1 MSAVW
6 DVFFVNPLINSLIIL
21 NNLLFNNFGLAIIV
35 FTLLMRLA
43 TMPLTLRQI
52 HSTRAL
58 TTLQPKMQ
66 EIQKKYKDPK
76 RRQEETMK
84 LYRQAGV
91 NPLGCLLPML
101 VQMPIWFALYGA
113 LQAMVGGVPESV
125 VGLSQRLYPWG
136 YIESAVPLN
145 NHFLWLDL
153 GQPDRTLILALIVF
167 ASTYVQQKLSTVPST
182 DPQAQARNQM
192 MTWMM
197 PLMFAWFTTSVP
209 SGLAVYWSVSN
220 IAAVIMYYF
229 VYGPKNVSWRTFFP
243 APAPASTPAARRR
256 DRAEPAPAEQE
267 EDEETAAPA
276 PTKISKRYRD
286 GRRRG
291 KRKNRR

>member
-1 MSAVW
+1 MNIW
-6 DVFFVNPLINSLIIL
+6 DVAFVNPLINALIIL
-21 NNLLFNNFGLAIIV
+21 SNVLFSNFGLGIIV

-52 HSTRAL
+52 HSTRAMSM
-58 TTLQPKMQ
+58 LQPKMQ

-113 LQAMVGGVPESV
+113 LRITVGGTPESV
-125 VGLSQRLYPWG
+125 VSLSERLYPWG
-136 YIESAVPLN
+136 FIESAVPLEN
-145 NHFLWLDL
+145 RFLWLDL
-153 GQPDRTLILALIVF
+153 GQPDRSLILALLVF

-182 DPQAQARNQM
+182 DPQKQAQAQM
-192 MTWMM
+192 MNWMM
-197 PLMFAWFTTSVP
+197 PLMFAWFTLGVP
-209 SGLAVYWSVSN
+209 SGLAVYWAMSN
-220 IAAVIMYYF
+220 ITAVIMYYF

-243 APAPASTPAARRR
+243 AQAPAPAARRR
-256 DRAEPAPAEQE
+256 DRREAAPE
-267 EDEETAAPA
+267 EEKDEEPAAPA
-276 PTKISKRYRD
+276 PAKTSKRLSD

>member
-1 MSAVW
+1 VNAW
-6 DVFFVNPLINSLIIL
+6 DVVFVNPLINALIIL
-21 NNLLFNNFGLAIIV
+21 SNLLASNFGLGIIV

-52 HSTRAL
+52 HSTRAMS
-58 TTLQPKMQ
+58 TLQPKMQ

-113 LQAMVGGVPESV
+113 LRITVGGTPESV
-125 VGLSQRLYPWG
+125 VSLSERLYPWG
-136 YIESAVPLN
+136 FIESAVPLEN
-145 NHFLWLDL
+145 RFLWLDL
-153 GQPDRTLILALIVF
+153 GQPDRSLILALLVF

-182 DPQAQARNQM
+182 DPQKQAQAQM
-192 MTWMM
+192 MNWMM
-197 PLMFAWFTTSVP
+197 PLMFAWFTLGVP
-209 SGLAVYWSVSN
+209 SGLAVYWAMSN
-220 IAAVIMYYF
+220 ITAVTMYYF

-243 APAPASTPAARRR
+243 APAQAPVPAARRR
-256 DRAEPAPAEQE
+256 DRREAAPE
-267 EDEETAAPA
+267 EEKDEEPAAPA
-276 PTKISKRYRD
+276 PAKTNKRLSD

>member
-1 MSAVW
+1 MNIW
-6 DVFFVNPLINSLIIL
+6 DIAFVNPLINALIIL
-21 NNLLFNNFGLAIIV
+21 SNLLFSNFGLGIIV

-52 HSTRAL
+52 HSTRAMS
-58 TTLQPKMQ
+58 TLQPKMQ

-91 NPLGCLLPML
+91 NPLGCLLPMV

-113 LQAMVGGVPESV
+113 LRITVGGTPESV
-125 VGLSQRLYPWG
+125 VSLSERLYAWG
-136 YIESAVPLN
+136 YIESAVPLEN
-145 NHFLWLDL
+145 RFLWLDL
-153 GQPDRTLILALIVF
+153 GQPDRSLILALLVF

-182 DPQAQARNQM
+182 DPQKQAQAQM
-192 MTWMM
+192 MNWMM
-197 PLMFAWFTTSVP
+197 PLMFAWFTLGVP
-209 SGLAVYWSVSN
+209 SGLAVYWAMSN
-220 IAAVIMYYF
+220 ITAVIMYYF

-243 APAPASTPAARRR
+243 APAGPPPAARRR
-256 DRAEPAPAEQE
+256 DRGEAAPE
-267 EDEETAAPA
+267 EEKDEEPAAPA
-276 PTKISKRYRD
+276 PAKTSKRLSD

>member
-1 MSAVW
+1 MNIW
-6 DVFFVNPLINSLIIL
+6 DVAFVNPLINALIIL
-21 NNLLFNNFGLAIIV
+21 SNVLFSNFGLGIIV

-52 HSTRAL
+52 HSTRAMSM
-58 TTLQPKMQ
+58 LQPKMQ

-113 LQAMVGGVPESV
+113 LRITVGGTPESV
-125 VGLSQRLYPWG
+125 VSLSERLYSWG
-136 YIESAVPLN
+136 YIESAVPLEN
-145 NHFLWLDL
+145 RFLWLDL
-153 GQPDRTLILALIVF
+153 GQPDRSLILALLVF

-182 DPQAQARNQM
+182 DPQKQAQAQM
-192 MTWMM
+192 MNWMM
-197 PLMFAWFTTSVP
+197 PLMFAWFTLGVP
-209 SGLAVYWSVSN
+209 SGLAVYWAMSN
-220 IAAVIMYYF
+220 ITAVIMYYF

-243 APAPASTPAARRR
+243 AQAPAPAARRR
-256 DRAEPAPAEQE
+256 DRREAAPE
-267 EDEETAAPA
+267 EEKDEEPAAPA
-276 PTKISKRYRD
+276 PAKTSKRLSD

>member
-1 MSAVW
+1 MSIW
-6 DVFFVNPLINSLIIL
+6 DIAFLNPLINALIIL
-21 NNLLFNNFGLAIIV
+21 NNVLFSNFGLAIIV

-43 TMPLTLRQI
+43 TTPLTLRQI

-58 TTLQPKMQ
+58 SLLQPKMQ

-113 LQAMVGGVPESV
+113 LRIMVGGTPESV

-136 YIESAVPLN
+136 FIESAVPLEN
-145 NHFLWLDL
+145 RFLWMDL
-153 GQPDRTLILALIVF
+153 GQPDRTLILAIFVF
-167 ASTYVQQKLSTVPST
+167 ASMYVQQKLTTIPTT
-182 DPQAQARNQM
+182 DPQKQAQNQM

-197 PLMFAWFTTSVP
+197 PLMFAWFTLGVP
-209 SGLAVYWSVSN
+209 SGLAVYWAMSN
-220 IAAVIMYYF
+220 ITAVIMYYF
-229 VYGPKNVSWRTFFP
+229 VYGPKNVGWRTFFP
-243 APAPASTPAARRR
+243 APAPAPAARHR
-256 DRAEPAPAEQE
+256 DRREAAPEEKDEEPPAPAP
-267 EDEETAAPA
+267 DKT
-276 PTKISKRYRD
+276 SKRLSD

>member
-1 MSAVW
+1 MSVW
-6 DVFFVNPLINSLIIL
+6 DVVFLNPLINSLIIL
-21 NNLLFNNFGLAIIV
+21 NNVLFSNFGLAIIV

-52 HSTRAL
+52 HSTRAM

-113 LQAMVGGVPESV
+113 LRITVGGTPESV
-125 VGLSQRLYPWG
+125 VSLSGRLYPWS
-136 YIESAVPLN
+136 YVESAVPLEN
-145 NHFLWLDL
+145 RFLWMDL
-153 GQPDRTLILALIVF
+153 GQPDLTYILALIVF
-167 ASTYVQQKLSTVPST
+167 VSTYVQQKLSTVPST
-182 DPQAQARNQM
+182 DPQKQAQTQM
-192 MTWMM
+192 MNWMM
-197 PLMFAWFTTSVP
+197 PLMFAFFTLSVP
-209 SGLAVYWSVSN
+209 SGLAVYWAVSN
-220 IAAVIMYYF
+220 ITAVAMYYF
-229 VYGPKNVSWRTFFP
+229 VYGPKNVGWRTFFP
-243 APAPASTPAARRR
+243 APASAPAPAARRR
-256 DRAEPAPAEQE
+256 GGRETAPPETDEEPEAPAPAQ
-267 EDEETAAPA
+267 
-276 PTKISKRYRD
+276 ISKRYKD

>member
-1 MSAVW
+1 VNIW
-6 DVFFVNPLINSLIIL
+6 DVVFLNPLINALIIL
-21 NNLLFNNFGLAIIV
+21 NNVLFSDFGLAIIV

-52 HSTRAL
+52 HSTRAM
-58 TTLQPKMQ
+58 TALQPKMQ

-101 VQMPIWFALYGA
+101 VQMPIWIALYGA
-113 LQAMVGGVPESV
+113 LRITVGGTPESV
-125 VGLSQRLYPWG
+125 VSLSQRLYPWS
-136 YIESAVPLN
+136 YIESAVPLEN
-145 NHFLWLDL
+145 RFLWMDL
-153 GQPDRTLILALIVF
+153 GQPDRSLILALLVF
-167 ASTYVQQKLSTVPST
+167 ASTYVQQKMSTVPTT
-182 DPQAQARNQM
+182 DPQRQAQNQM

-197 PLMFAWFTTSVP
+197 PLMFAWFTLGVP
-209 SGLAVYWSVSN
+209 SGLAVYWAVSN
-220 IAAVIMYYF
+220 ITAVMMYYF
-229 VYGPKNVSWRTFFP
+229 VYGPKNVSWRTFLP
-243 APAPASTPAARRR
+243 APASAPAPTARRRERGEVARDEEEEPAAPAPA
-256 DRAEPAPAEQE
+256 QM
-267 EDEETAAPA
+267 
-276 PTKISKRYRD
+276 SKRYRD

>member
-1 MSAVW
+1 MSIW
-6 DVFFVNPLINSLIIL
+6 DIAFLNPLINALIIL
-21 NNLLFNNFGLAIIV
+21 NNVLFSNFGLAIIV

-43 TMPLTLRQI
+43 TTPLTLRQI

-58 TTLQPKMQ
+58 SLLQPKMQ

-113 LQAMVGGVPESV
+113 LRIMVGGTPESV

-136 YIESAVPLN
+136 FIESAVPLEN
-145 NHFLWLDL
+145 RFLWMDL
-153 GQPDRTLILALIVF
+153 GQPDRTLILAIFVF
-167 ASTYVQQKLSTVPST
+167 ASMYVQQKLTTVPTT
-182 DPQAQARNQM
+182 DPQKQAQNQM

-197 PLMFAWFTTSVP
+197 PLMFAWFTLGVP
-209 SGLAVYWSVSN
+209 SGLAVYWAMSN
-220 IAAVIMYYF
+220 ITAVIMYYF
-229 VYGPKNVSWRTFFP
+229 VYGPKNVGWRTFFP
-243 APAPASTPAARRR
+243 APAPAPAARHR
-256 DRAEPAPAEQE
+256 DRREAAPEEKDEEPPAPA
-267 EDEETAAPA
+267 PA
-276 PTKISKRYRD
+276 KTSKRLSD

>member
-1 MSAVW
+1 MNIW
-6 DVFFVNPLINSLIIL
+6 DVAFVNPLINALIIL
-21 NNLLFNNFGLAIIV
+21 SNVLFSNFGLGIIV

-52 HSTRAL
+52 HSTRAMSM
-58 TTLQPKMQ
+58 LQPKMQ

-113 LQAMVGGVPESV
+113 LRITVGGTPESV
-125 VGLSQRLYPWG
+125 ISLSERLYPWG
-136 YIESAVPLN
+136 FIESAVPLEN
-145 NHFLWLDL
+145 RFLWLDL
-153 GQPDRTLILALIVF
+153 GQPDRSLILALLVF
-167 ASTYVQQKLSTVPST
+167 VSTYAQQKLSTVPST
-182 DPQAQARNQM
+182 DPQKQAQAQM
-192 MTWMM
+192 MNWMM
-197 PLMFAWFTTSVP
+197 PLMFAWFTLGVP
-209 SGLAVYWSVSN
+209 SGLAVYWAMSN
-220 IAAVIMYYF
+220 IAAVTMYYF

-243 APAPASTPAARRR
+243 AQAPAPAARRR
-256 DRAEPAPAEQE
+256 DRREAAPE
-267 EDEETAAPA
+267 EEKDEEPAAPA
-276 PTKISKRYRD
+276 PAKTSKRLSD

>member
-1 MSAVW
+1 VNAW
-6 DVFFVNPLINSLIIL
+6 DVVFVNPLINALIIL
-21 NNLLFNNFGLAIIV
+21 SNLLASNFGLGIIV

-52 HSTRAL
+52 RSTRAMS
-58 TTLQPKMQ
+58 TLQPKMQ

-113 LQAMVGGVPESV
+113 LRITVGGTPESV
-125 VGLSQRLYPWG
+125 VSLSERLYPWG
-136 YIESAVPLN
+136 FIESAVPLEN
-145 NHFLWLDL
+145 RFLWLDL
-153 GQPDRTLILALIVF
+153 GQPDRSLILALLVF

-182 DPQAQARNQM
+182 DPQKQAQAQM
-192 MTWMM
+192 MNWMM
-197 PLMFAWFTTSVP
+197 PLMFAWFTLGVP
-209 SGLAVYWSVSN
+209 SGLAVYWAMSN
-220 IAAVIMYYF
+220 ITAVTMYYF
-229 VYGPKNVSWRTFFP
+229 VYGPKNVGWRTFFP
-243 APAPASTPAARRR
+243 APASAPAPAARRR
-256 DRAEPAPAEQE
+256 DRREAAPE
-267 EDEETAAPA
+267 EEKDEEPAAPA
-276 PTKISKRYRD
+276 PAKTSKRLSD

>member
-1 MSAVW
+1 
-6 DVFFVNPLINSLIIL
+6 
-21 NNLLFNNFGLAIIV
+21 
-35 FTLLMRLA
+35 MRLA

-52 HSTRAL
+52 HSTRAM

-84 LYRQAGV
+84 LYREAGV
-91 NPLGCLLPML
+91 NPLGCILPML
-101 VQMPIWFALYGA
+101 VQMPIWFALYAA
-113 LQAMVGGVPESV
+113 LRITVGGTPESV
-125 VGLSQRLYPWG
+125 VGLSQRLYPWS

-145 NHFLWLDL
+145 NHFLWMDL
-153 GQPDRTLILALIVF
+153 GQPDRSLILALLVF

-182 DPQAQARNQM
+182 DPQKQAQNQM

-197 PLMFAWFTTSVP
+197 PLMFAWFTLGVP
-209 SGLAVYWSVSN
+209 SGLAVYWAVSN
-220 IAAVIMYYF
+220 ITAVIMYYF

-243 APAPASTPAARRR
+243 APAPAPAARRR
-256 DRAEPAPAEQE
+256 DRREAAPEEKNDEEPSAPAPAK
-267 EDEETAAPA
+267 T
-276 PTKISKRYRD
+276 SKRLSD

>member
-1 MSAVW
+1 VNIW
-6 DVFFVNPLINSLIIL
+6 DVFFVNPLINSLVIL
-21 NNLLFNNFGLAIIV
+21 NNILFSNFGLAIIV

-52 HSTRAL
+52 HSTRAM
-58 TTLQPKMQ
+58 TALQPKMQ
-66 EIQKKYKDPK
+66 EVQKKYKDPK

-113 LQAMVGGVPESV
+113 LRIMVGGTPESV

-136 YIESAVPLN
+136 FLESAVPLEN
-145 NHFLWLDL
+145 RFLWMDL
-153 GQPDRTLILALIVF
+153 GQPDRSLILAILVF
-167 ASTYVQQKLSTVPST
+167 ASTYVQQKMSTVPST
-182 DPQAQARNQM
+182 DPQKQAQAQM

-197 PLMFAWFTTSVP
+197 PLMFAWFTLGVP
-209 SGLAVYWSVSN
+209 SGLAVYWAVSN
-220 IAAVIMYYF
+220 ITAVVMYYF
-229 VYGPKNVSWRTFFP
+229 VYGPKNVNWRTFFP
-243 APAPASTPAARRR
+243 VPAPAPAARR
-256 DRAEPAPAEQE
+256 PAQRREAAPEEE
-267 EDEETAAPA
+267 EDEEPPAPA
-276 PTKISKRYRD
+276 PAKTSKRLSD

>member
-1 MSAVW
+1 MNIW
-6 DVFFVNPLINSLIIL
+6 DVFFVNPLINSLVIL
-21 NNLLFNNFGLAIIV
+21 NNILFSNFGLAIIV

-58 TTLQPKMQ
+58 SVLQPKMQ

-113 LQAMVGGVPESV
+113 LRITVGGTPESV
-125 VGLSQRLYPWG
+125 VSLSQRLYPWG
-136 YIESAVPLN
+136 FIESAVPLEN
-145 NHFLWLDL
+145 RFLWMDL
-153 GQPDRTLILALIVF
+153 GQPDRSLILALLVF
-167 ASTYVQQKLSTVPST
+167 ASTYVQQKMSTVPST
-182 DPQAQARNQM
+182 DPQKQAQNQM

-197 PLMFAWFTTSVP
+197 PLMFAWFTLGVP
-209 SGLAVYWSVSN
+209 SGLAVYWAVSN

-229 VYGPKNVSWRTFFP
+229 VYGPKNVNWRTFFP
-243 APAPASTPAARRR
+243 APAPAPAARRPAQR
-256 DRAEPAPAEQE
+256 REAAPEEEKDEEPPAPA
-267 EDEETAAPA
+267 PA
-276 PTKISKRYRD
+276 KTSKRLSD

>member
-1 MSAVW
+1 VNIW
-6 DVFFVNPLINSLIIL
+6 DIAFVNPLINALIIL
-21 NNLLFNNFGLAIIV
+21 SNVLFSNFGLGIIV

-52 HSTRAL
+52 HSTRAMSM
-58 TTLQPKMQ
+58 LQPKMQ
-66 EIQKKYKDPK
+66 ETQKKYKDPK

-113 LQAMVGGVPESV
+113 LRITVGGTPESV
-125 VGLSQRLYPWG
+125 VSLSERLYAWG
-136 YIESAVPLN
+136 YIESAVPLEN
-145 NHFLWLDL
+145 RFLWLDL
-153 GQPDRTLILALIVF
+153 GQPDRSLILALLVF

-182 DPQAQARNQM
+182 DPQKQAQAQM
-192 MTWMM
+192 MNWMM
-197 PLMFAWFTTSVP
+197 PLMFAWFTLGVP
-209 SGLAVYWSVSN
+209 SGLAVYWAMSN
-220 IAAVIMYYF
+220 ITAVIMYYF

-243 APAPASTPAARRR
+243 APASAPAPAARRPAQGR
-256 DRAEPAPAEQE
+256 EAAPEEEKDEEPAAPGPAK
-267 EDEETAAPA
+267 T
-276 PTKISKRYRD
+276 SKRVSD

>member
-1 MSAVW
+1 VNIW
-6 DVFFVNPLINSLIIL
+6 DVAFVNPLINALIIL
-21 NNLLFNNFGLAIIV
+21 SNVLFSNFGLGIIV

-52 HSTRAL
+52 HSTRAMSM
-58 TTLQPKMQ
+58 LQPKMQ

-113 LQAMVGGVPESV
+113 LRITVGGTPESV
-125 VGLSQRLYPWG
+125 ISLSERLYPWG
-136 YIESAVPLN
+136 FIESAVPLEN
-145 NHFLWLDL
+145 RFLWLDL
-153 GQPDRTLILALIVF
+153 GQPDRSLILALLVF

-182 DPQAQARNQM
+182 DPQKQAQAQM
-192 MTWMM
+192 MNWMM
-197 PLMFAWFTTSVP
+197 PLMFAWFTLGVP
-209 SGLAVYWSVSN
+209 SGLAVYWAMSN

-243 APAPASTPAARRR
+243 AQAPAPAARRR
-256 DRAEPAPAEQE
+256 DRREAAPE
-267 EDEETAAPA
+267 EEKDEEPAAPA
-276 PTKISKRYRD
+276 PAKTSKRLSD

>member
-1 MSAVW
+1 VNIW
-6 DVFFVNPLINSLIIL
+6 DVAFVNPLINALIIL
-21 NNLLFNNFGLAIIV
+21 SNVLFSNFGLGIIV

-52 HSTRAL
+52 HSTRAMSM
-58 TTLQPKMQ
+58 LQPKMQ

-113 LQAMVGGVPESV
+113 LRITVGGTPESV
-125 VGLSQRLYPWG
+125 ISLSERLYPWG
-136 YIESAVPLN
+136 FIESAVPLEN
-145 NHFLWLDL
+145 RFLWLDL
-153 GQPDRTLILALIVF
+153 GQPDRSLILALLVF
-167 ASTYVQQKLSTVPST
+167 VSTYAQQKLSTVPST
-182 DPQAQARNQM
+182 DPQKQAQAQM
-192 MTWMM
+192 MNWMM
-197 PLMFAWFTTSVP
+197 PLMFAWFTLGVP
-209 SGLAVYWSVSN
+209 SGLAVYWAMSN
-220 IAAVIMYYF
+220 IAAVTMYYF

-243 APAPASTPAARRR
+243 AQAPAPAARRR
-256 DRAEPAPAEQE
+256 DRREAAPE
-267 EDEETAAPA
+267 EEKDEEPAAPA
-276 PTKISKRYRD
+276 PAKTSKRLSD

>member
-1 MSAVW
+1 VNIW
-6 DVFFVNPLINSLIIL
+6 DVAFLNPLSNALIIL
-21 NNLLFNNFGLAIIV
+21 NNVLFGNFGLAIIV

-52 HSTRAL
+52 HSTRAM

-113 LQAMVGGVPESV
+113 LRIVVGGTPESV
-125 VGLSQRLYPWG
+125 VDLSQRLYPWG
-136 YIESAVPLN
+136 YIESGVPLEN
-145 NHFLWLDL
+145 RFLWMDL
-153 GQPDRTLILALIVF
+153 GQPDRSLILALIVF

-182 DPQAQARNQM
+182 DPQKQAQAQM
-192 MTWMM
+192 MAWMM
-197 PLMFAWFTTSVP
+197 PLIFAWFTLSVP
-209 SGLAVYWSVSN
+209 SGLAVYWAVSN

-243 APAPASTPAARRR
+243 SQAPASAPAARRR
-256 DRAEPAPAEQE
+256 ERAEPAPANE
-267 EDEETAAPA
+267 EEEEPAGPAPA
-276 PTKISKRYRD
+276 KISKRYKD

>member
-1 MSAVW
+1 MSIW
-6 DVFFVNPLINSLIIL
+6 DVAFLNPLSNALIIL
-21 NNLLFNNFGLAIIV
+21 NNILFSNFGLAIIV

-52 HSTRAL
+52 HSTRAM

-84 LYRQAGV
+84 LYREAGV
-91 NPLGCLLPML
+91 NPLGCILPMV

-113 LQAMVGGVPESV
+113 LRITVGGTPESV
-125 VGLSQRLYPWG
+125 VSLSQRLYPWG

-153 GQPDRTLILALIVF
+153 GQPDRSLILALLVF
-167 ASTYVQQKLSTVPST
+167 ASMYVQQKLSTVPST
-182 DPQAQARNQM
+182 DPQKQAQNQM

-197 PLMFAWFTTSVP
+197 PLMFAWFTLGVP
-209 SGLAVYWSVSN
+209 SGLAVYWAVSN
-220 IAAVIMYYF
+220 ITAVTMYYF

-243 APAPASTPAARRR
+243 APAPAPAARRR
-256 DRAEPAPAEQE
+256 DRREAAPEEEKDEEPSAPAPAK
-267 EDEETAAPA
+267 T
-276 PTKISKRYRD
+276 SKRLSD

>member
-1 MSAVW
+1 VNIW
-6 DVFFVNPLINSLIIL
+6 DVAFVNPLINALIIL
-21 NNLLFNNFGLAIIV
+21 SNVLFSNFGLGIIV

-52 HSTRAL
+52 HSTRAMSM
-58 TTLQPKMQ
+58 LQPKMQ

-113 LQAMVGGVPESV
+113 LRITVGGTPESV
-125 VGLSQRLYPWG
+125 ISLSERLYPWG
-136 YIESAVPLN
+136 FIESAVPLEN
-145 NHFLWLDL
+145 RFLWLDL
-153 GQPDRTLILALIVF
+153 GQPDRSLILALLVF
-167 ASTYVQQKLSTVPST
+167 VSTYAQQKLSTVPST
-182 DPQAQARNQM
+182 DPQKQAQAQM
-192 MTWMM
+192 MNWMM
-197 PLMFAWFTTSVP
+197 PLMFAWFTLGVP
-209 SGLAVYWSVSN
+209 SGLAVYWAMSN
-220 IAAVIMYYF
+220 IAAVTMYYF

-243 APAPASTPAARRR
+243 AQAPAPAALRR
-256 DRAEPAPAEQE
+256 DRREAAPE
-267 EDEETAAPA
+267 EEKDEEPAAPA
-276 PTKISKRYRD
+276 PAKTSKRLSD

>member
-1 MSAVW
+1 VNIW
-6 DVFFVNPLINSLIIL
+6 DVFFVNPLINSLVIL
-21 NNLLFNNFGLAIIV
+21 NNILFSNYGLAIIV
-35 FTLLMRLA
+35 FTLLMRLV

-52 HSTRAL
+52 HSTRAM

-91 NPLGCLLPML
+91 NPLGCILPML
-101 VQMPIWFALYGA
+101 VQMPIWFALYSSLRA
-113 LQAMVGGVPESV
+113 TVGGTPESV

-153 GQPDRTLILALIVF
+153 GQPDRSLILALFVF
-167 ASTYVQQKLSTVPST
+167 ASMYVQQKLTTVPTT
-182 DPQAQARNQM
+182 DPQKQAQNQM

-197 PLMFAWFTTSVP
+197 PLMFAWFTLGVP
-209 SGLAVYWSVSN
+209 SGLAVYWAVSN
-220 IAAVIMYYF
+220 ITAVIMYYF
-229 VYGPKNVSWRTFFP
+229 VYGPKNVGWRTFFP
-243 APAPASTPAARRR
+243 APAPAPAARRATQKR
-256 DRAEPAPAEQE
+256 EAAPEEENDEEQPAPA
-267 EDEETAAPA
+267 PA
-276 PTKISKRYRD
+276 KTSKRLSD

>member
-1 MSAVW
+1 VSIW
-6 DVFFVNPLINSLIIL
+6 DVAFLNPLSNALIIL
-21 NNLLFNNFGLAIIV
+21 NNVLFSNFGLAIIV

-52 HSTRAL
+52 HSTRAM
-58 TTLQPKMQ
+58 TALQPKIQ

-91 NPLGCLLPML
+91 NPLGCLLPMV

-113 LQAMVGGVPESV
+113 LRITVGGTPESV
-125 VGLSQRLYPWG
+125 VDLSQRLYSWG
-136 YIESAVPLN
+136 YIESGVPLEN
-145 NHFLWLDL
+145 RFLWMDL
-153 GQPDRTLILALIVF
+153 GQPDATFILALIVF
-167 ASTYVQQKLSTVPST
+167 VSTYVQQKLSTVPST
-182 DPQAQARNQM
+182 DPQKQAQAQM
-192 MTWMM
+192 MNWMM
-197 PLMFAWFTTSVP
+197 PLMFAWFTLSVP
-209 SGLAVYWSVSN
+209 SGLAVYWGVSN

-229 VYGPKNVSWRTFFP
+229 VYGPKNVGWRTFFP
-243 APAPASTPAARRR
+243 APAQAPAPAARRR
-256 DRAEPAPAEQE
+256 DRREAAPE
-267 EDEETAAPA
+267 EEKDEEPAAPA
-276 PTKISKRYRD
+276 PAKTSKRLSD